1 MQNAEPQGPQPGC
14 GRRQLRACRG
24 PSWLPAPK
32 RQSRRFAPQASG
44 EPFQSPP
51 LAGLKSSGRP
61 VQGGASTAR
70 EAGGTRGL
78 PGRRAGPGVQGTAE
92 ERRPWRRAGQP
103 AAHRHSPLG
112 QGNQGRD
119 SPKEPGRLCSR
130 LEARL
135 SSARLPRP
143 PISGGRA
150 SSKFP
155 ERSRRCRLDRAPR
168 AGGSV
173 RRRLWVTA
181 RKVRDGR
188 APRAAGSSER
198 QLRDS
203 RRASRPHIW
212 GTQAGSV
219 SRLLKLRSRWA
230 KWARP
235 LRLAGSVV
243 RDPRRQAPRASRRC
257 PPDGGKADRRGLQSQ
272 RPR

>member
-1 MQNAEPQGPQPGC
+1 MGG
-14 GRRQLRACRG
+14 GR
-24 PSWLPAPK
+24 
-32 RQSRRFAPQASG
+32 SG
-44 EPFQSPP
+44 
-51 LAGLKSSGRP
+51 GL
-61 VQGGASTAR
+61 T
-70 EAGGTRGL
+70 L
-78 PGRRAGPGVQGTAE
+78 RRAGPCVQGTAE
-92 ERRPWRRAGQP
+92 DRQPQRGAGQP

-112 QGNQGRD
+112 LGSQGRD
-119 SPKEPGRLCSR
+119 SPRELGRLCSR

-155 ERSRRCRLDRAPR
+155 ERSRRCKLDRAPR

-181 RKVRDGR
+181 RKVRAGR
-188 APRAAGSSER
+188 VPRAAGSSER

-230 KWARP
+230 KWARL

-257 PPDGGKADRRGLQSQ
+257 PPDEGKADRRGRQIQS
-272 RPR
+272 PR